1 MTSKTPKCPAHLGTS
16 MELVGTID
24 RTIYSGK
31 RKVSGYRFRCPVQS
45 CPFVETVL
53 LAEVENKPV
62 PKKRSAK
69 FARKSRRDRTVAKR
83 FRFEK

>member
-1 MTSKTPKCPAHLGTS
+1 MTPKCPAHLGTS
-16 MELVGTID
+16 MEFVGTI
-24 RTIYSGK
+24 S
-31 RKVSGYRFRCPVQS
+31 RKTHSKETVSGFRYKCPVPH

-53 LAEVENKPV
+53 LPVAEVKPA